1 MPDIETSQLNAPQP
15 DELISSAAKLRQ
27 AMQPPVSLAPAPD
40 R

>member
-1 MPDIETSQLNAPQP
+1 MPDIDVSQLSAPQL
-15 DELISSAAKLRQ
+15 DELISSAAKLHQ

>member
-1 MPDIETSQLNAPQP
+1 MPDIDVSQFNAPRL

-27 AMQPPVSLAPAPD
+27 AMHPPVSLAPAPD